1 MAQADGLNDS
11 LDMAANVAPG
21 VGMLFGPAGA
31 AVGGLVGQGLR
42 AFSQW
47 NRSKNYK
54 VPPRPVAVT
63 PQGVIENQQNARQVA
78 SGALGDATNAIAQ
91 QNINQN
97 TAQGLNAAKGSA
109 RSSTDVMATLGRL
122 NENSNNAMNA
132 LAGNKYAQRSQGYGM
147 LTNANNNMAGYD
159 DRNFMY
165 NQVEPYNQAYQE
177 KQNLL
182 TASNTNFDRAAQFG
196 MQGMLG
202 SEYLKASAGSGYTPS
217 KGVLGN
223 WWAKRQAHLQNV
235 SDTGSRIGEAFQQNI
250 DPSNLT
256 W

>member
-11 LDMAANVAPG
+11 LDIASQAAPLVGSLFGPVGTAISGG
-21 VGMLFGPAGA
+21 VGM
-31 AVGGLVGQGLR
+31 GLR

-47 NRSKNYK
+47 NRSKNAK
-54 VPPRPVAVT
+54 VPPRPVSIT
-63 PQGVIENQQNARQVA
+63 PQGVIENKQIAQQMA
-78 SGALGDATNAIAQ
+78 SGSLADATNAIAQ
-91 QNINQN
+91 QNINQQQ
-97 TAQGLNAAKGSA
+97 AQGLNAAKGSA

-122 NENSNNAMNA
+122 NESGNNASLA
-132 LAGNKYAQRSQGYGM
+132 LAANKYGQRSQGMNM
-147 LTNANNNMAGYD
+147 LTNANNNQAGYD

-182 TASNTNFDRAAQFG
+182 TASNTNADRASQYVG
-196 MQGMLG
+196 QNMLG
-202 SEYLKASAGSGYTPS
+202 QEYLNASGYTPS
-217 KGVLGN
+217 KGIVGN
-223 WWAKRQAHLQNV
+223 WWAKRSAYRQNLA
-235 SDTGSRIGEAFQQNI
+235 DTGTQIGQQFQQSI